1 MLALPSPFI
10 QPLLQLSLL
19 PASLTPEPP
28 FPLLLLVPQLSI
40 LTSLDMK
47 VLLFMLMSP
56 PQMLI
61 GENYLPLMPQLK
73 RTLGLPLGHSP
84 LTKPMLELPELKI
97 PPLLTTEVLNSV
109 FSSLILITKPALS
122 DSIPLLIL
130 MALTQA

>member
-1 MLALPSPFI
+1 
-10 QPLLQLSLL
+10 
-19 PASLTPEPP
+19 
-28 FPLLLLVPQLSI
+28 
-40 LTSLDMK
+40 
-47 VLLFMLMSP
+47 MSP